1 MTDLENHVNRPGRDK
16 IVKQVREKN
25 NELGVEY
32 IFFQFIL

>member
-16 IVKQVREKN
+16 IVKQVREKI

-32 IFFQFIL
+32 IFFHLFL